1 MKKLLTPEEFY
12 ELTFNRDYSIV
23 KDLKDTSLYSFN
35 TMIMFTELY
44 KNYLIEFNK

>member
-12 ELTFNRDYSIV
+12 ELNFKIDYSIV
-23 KDLKDTSLYSFN
+23 KALKNNPLYSFN
-35 TMIMFTELY
+35 TMMMFTELY